1 MSGKTLIE
9 ELRDKVPLLEKQ
21 TDAQLQALI
30 MYFPVLDR
38 YTPAELQVVE
48 KYLDGLCRTR
58 KSGKISD
65 KIIVKQLEYF
75 LKYDKTVVLKALKLH
90 MEKYPMMK
98 EDYTRGIIRN
108 LAREVESGGYSQYDR
123 GSKGEAEGLAGRDR
137 AAADA
142 IASRLGV

>member
-1 MSGKTLIE
+1 MLRE
-9 ELRDKVPLLEKQ
+9 ELRAKVPLLEKQ

-30 MYFPVLDR
+30 EYFPLLDR
-38 YTPAELQVVE
+38 YTVAELQVVE

-65 KIIVKQLEYF
+65 TVIVRQLEYF
-75 LKYDKTVVLKALKLH
+75 LKFDKNIVLRALNLH

-98 EDYTRGIIRN
+98 EEYTRGIIRN
-108 LAREVESGGYSQYDR
+108 LAREAEDGRFCEHDR
-123 GSKGEAEGLAGRDR
+123 GSKGATEGLAGRDR

-142 IASRLGV
+142 IRSRLGV